1 MLFEKFPYEKPQVI
15 VEFDLVVSAGPSEP
29 LSQGVYPDLDDP
41 LNFESLG
48 LGDPFDLAH

>member
-1 MLFEKFPYEKPQVI
+1 MLFEKMPYEKPKVI
-15 VEFDLVVSAGPSEP
+15 VEFDLVVSASTSGP
-29 LSQGVYPDLDDP
+29 LSQDGYPDLYDP